1 MNKKIINIKT
11 TSQSA
16 LINSLIIILIG
27 FVVFYIDDND
37 FFDYRLTLGLA
48 LIICVFKCGYFTMVS
63 YHKILEASLKNT
75 AYYKF
80 ILFMSINIFVIIIS
94 FAIDYFCLIQIDPS
108 CLKGINLHTSL
119 PEKFFDCFYFSLL
132 NFSFFGYGDIM
143 PATIPAK
150 TVLMIETLISYL
162 SIIIVL
168 SDFVS
173 LKDSLA
179 EAQKNKNQSND

>member
-1 MNKKIINIKT
+1 MNKKIINLKS

-16 LINSLIIILIG
+16 LINSLIITIVG
-27 FVVFYIDDND
+27 FIVFYIDDRD

-48 LIICVFKCGYFTMVS
+48 IAICILKCSYFIMVS
-63 YHKILEASLKNT
+63 YHKILEASVKNT

-94 FAIDYFCLIQIDPS
+94 FAIDYFCLIEIDPT

-143 PATIPAK
+143 PATIPSK
-150 TVLMIETLISYL
+150 TILMIETLISYL

-179 EAQKNKNQSND
+179 EMNDKKEK